1 MTSVLNDQEL
11 KKYHQDGFVI
21 ARGLFDFEE
30 VEILVQALE
39 TDPNIQDNFFTRTDN
54 EGGAT
59 KLVSW
64 NHPGDS
70 VYGLV
75 SRCNRIVDTLE
86 ALLDGEVYHY
96 HSKLSAKDPG
106 GGGSWEWHQ
115 DYGYWY
121 YNGCLRP
128 LMASVMI
135 AIDEAT
141 QENGCLKFLKGSH
154 QVGRLDHV
162 LTDGDQM
169 CVEPQRQSE
178 IEKLY
183 EMVHCELAPGDA
195 AFFHCNTLHRS
206 DQNRSD
212 KRRYGLLSHYNAAR
226 NNPVVEHNHPFY
238 TKLDKVPD
246 SAIKKAGIRLSDGR
260 VEDFKT
266 KAINPPQAARA
277 TKAL

>member
-11 KKYHQDGFVI
+11 KKYHRDGFVI
-21 ARGLFDFEE
+21 TRGLFDFEE

-246 SAIKKAGIRLSDGR
+246 SAIKKAGVRLSNGR

-266 KAINPPQAARA
+266 KAINPPQATRA

>member
-11 KKYHQDGFVI
+11 KKYHRDGFVI
-21 ARGLFDFEE
+21 TRGLFDFEE

-39 TDPNIQDNFFTRTDN
+39 TDPNIQYNFFTRTDN

-246 SAIKKAGIRLSDGR
+246 SAIKKAGVRLSNGR

>member
-86 ALLDGEVYHY
+86 ALLNGEVYHY

-246 SAIKKAGIRLSDGR
+246 SAIKKLAF
-260 VEDFKT
+260 V
-266 KAINPPQAARA
+266 
-277 TKAL
+277 

>member
-1 MTSVLNDQEL
+1 MTSTLSDTQIAA
-11 KKYHQDGFVI
+11 YHRDGFAI
-21 ARGLFDFEE
+21 ARGLFDAEE
-30 VEILVQALE
+30 VKILLQALE

-75 SRCNRIVDTLE
+75 SRCVRMVDTLE
-86 ALLDGEVYHY
+86 AILGGEVYHY
-96 HSKLSAKDPG
+96 HSKLSAKEPG

-141 QENGCLKFLKGSH
+141 KENGCLKFLKGSH
-154 QVGRLDHV
+154 EAGRLDHV

-169 CVEPQRQSE
+169 CVEPERQKQ

-183 EMVHCELAPGDA
+183 ETVNCELAPGDA

-206 DQNRSD
+206 DQNLSD
-212 KRRYGLLSHYNAAR
+212 KRRYGLLCHYNAAR
-226 NNPVVEHNHPFY
+226 NNPVIEHNHPFY
-238 TKLDKVPD
+238 TKLHKVPD
-246 SAIKKAGIRLSDGR
+246 SAIKSAGIRLSDG
-260 VEDFKT
+260 VDEDFKT
-266 KAINPPQAARA
+266 KAVNPPQAERA
-277 TKAL
+277 AK